1 VQWVTLT
8 DSNHCNTSSTY
19 WTHSHCDDVIDGSKD
34 GIYPDCCDGYAPG
47 GTPDSLYTC
56 NGYHSCTG

>member
-1 VQWVTLT
+1 VTLT